1 MSSGSIKKSSC
12 VGLAALAGVC
22 EKWRGKYQRFASLNN
37 EPRYRAGFTSLN
49 YGGIKEGATH
59 VAGDPGS
66 ATSLRYALSGMTG
79 FSRTHPDLIGRRCG
93 VTLLGHVAMDKR
105 CYRRKVPN

>member
-1 MSSGSIKKSSC
+1 MYTKTRDLPST
-12 VGLAALAGVC
+12 
-22 EKWRGKYQRFASLNN
+22 GKVVN
-37 EPRYRAGFTSLN
+37 
-49 YGGIKEGATH
+49 KEAVAGATH

-93 VTLLGHVAMDKR
+93 ITLLARIIHEWMQNGDL
-105 CYRRKVPN
+105 YT